1 VINIG
6 ASDLISGSPTLVL
19 GLVWQIIKIQLL
31 SQISLRNVPELVLLL
46 KEDETMVRG
55 GRVTVSFEE
64 RFGV

>member
-19 GLVWQIIKIQLL
+19 GLV
-31 SQISLRNVPELVLLL
+31 SLRNVPELVLLL